1 MSVLDDALDLLRL
14 VLDYFGVPPEMLVPV
29 WDSPLCGCYRSIVRL
44 MGSSLPLAPPPRVY
58 IQLPLIAPVA
68 QRYASVAAETPTI
81 PSFADILW
89 VLEDQGESST
99 KSRLHLP
106 PRKAAGGPE
115 RQPKTERREKTE
127 LDSLHKISA
136 LESELLKLRALIA
149 AIVATGLPE
158 SHGLTGTPSTSPN
171 PVPPLLTST
180 PLRSTPPP
188 PPPPPPPPA
197 PPLPPPSFP
206 SSVADPIRGRR
217 RRHSSAERKAAKAT
231 ASQPSMLDVLK
242 DLNRV
247 QLRAVERSPGGTPVR
262 RRRSGGSGGD
272 DPVALIAQALKRK
285 FARHA
290 HDSSSDKENSVD
302 SSPFGSPDTPKMT
315 QRSRRSQVS
324 PCLR

>member
-1 MSVLDDALDLLRL
+1 MSLLEDALDLLRL
-14 VLDYFGVPPEMLVPV
+14 VFDYFGVPPEMLVPV
-29 WDSPLCGCYRSIVRL
+29 WDSPLCGCYRSIVRM

-58 IQLPLIAPVA
+58 IQVPLIAPWA
-68 QRYASVAAETPTI
+68 QPYESVATETPVI

-89 VLEDQGESST
+89 VLEDQGDPST
-99 KSRLHLP
+99 KSRLHLA
-106 PRKAAGGPE
+106 PRKAAGGAE
-115 RQPKTERREKTE
+115 RQPKMERRAKTE

-136 LESELLKLRALIA
+136 LESELLKLRAQIA
-149 AIVATGLPE
+149 VIVATGLPE
-158 SHGLTGTPSTSPN
+158 SSRPTGTSPN

-188 PPPPPPPPA
+188 PPPPPPPA
-197 PPLPPPSFP
+197 PPLPPSSFP
-206 SSVADPIRGRR
+206 PSVADPIRGRR
-217 RRHSSAERKAAKAT
+217 RRQSGGERKAAIAA

-262 RRRSGGSGGD
+262 RRRSGVGEAD
-272 DPVALIAQALKRK
+272 DPVSLIAQALKRK

-302 SSPFGSPDTPKMT
+302 SSPFGSPDTPKMP
-315 QRSRRSQVS
+315 QRSRRSQGS
-324 PCLR
+324 PRLR